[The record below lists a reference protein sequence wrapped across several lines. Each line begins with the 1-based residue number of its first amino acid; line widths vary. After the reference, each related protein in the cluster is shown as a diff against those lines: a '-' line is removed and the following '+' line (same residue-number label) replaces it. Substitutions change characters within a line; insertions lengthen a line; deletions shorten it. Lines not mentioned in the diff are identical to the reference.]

1 MVYSRAMNPN
11 ASKFRYGIVLL
22 CCLGW
27 LAGCSSDTKT
37 EDASQYKDTPVEELY
52 NQAYDLM
59 AKEKYKQAADAFDE
73 VERQHPYSAWA
84 TKAQLMA
91 AYAYYQAE
99 RYTESQLALDR
110 FIQLHPGHDDIAYA
124 YYLKAMNAYDQI
136 SDVSRDQSMTQ
147 EALDALREVVRRFP
161 SSSYAKD
168 AKLKIDLTLDHLAAK
183 ELKIGRFYQ
192 NRQIYTAAINRF
204 RNVVDQYQTTSVVPE
219 ALHRLTECYVALG
232 IMDQA
237 TATASVLGHNYPGS
251 EWYQYSYNLLTT
263 GKNELP
269 KPTGQNS
276 DKSFIGKALDSV
288 F

>member
-1 MVYSRAMNPN
+1 
-11 ASKFRYGIVLL
+11 
-22 CCLGW
+22 
-27 LAGCSSDTKT
+27 
-37 EDASQYKDTPVEELY
+37 
-52 NQAYDLM
+52 
-59 AKEKYKQAADAFDE
+59 
-73 VERQHPYSAWA
+73 
-84 TKAQLMA
+84 
-91 AYAYYQAE
+91 
-99 RYTESQLALDR
+99 
-110 FIQLHPGHDDIAYA
+110 
-124 YYLKAMNAYDQI
+124 MNAYDQI
-136 SDVSRDQSMTQ
+136 SDISRDQSMTQ

-192 NRQIYTAAINRF
+192 TRQIYTAAINRF

-237 TATASVLGHNYPGS
+237 NATASVLGHNYPGS

-276 DKSFIGKALDSV
+276 DKSFIGKALDTV